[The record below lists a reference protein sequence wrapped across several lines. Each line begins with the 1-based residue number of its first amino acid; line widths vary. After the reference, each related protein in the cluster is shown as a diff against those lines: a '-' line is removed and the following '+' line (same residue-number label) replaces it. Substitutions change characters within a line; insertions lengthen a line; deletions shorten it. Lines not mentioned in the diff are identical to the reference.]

1 MSTVTDTYT
10 LIGIDEV
17 GRFGIKVSLEL
28 GTWFEA
34 HQSQPCENNGMMR
47 GEGGEEGEQIK
58 YQCTVA
64 EKY

>member
-1 MSTVTDTYT
+1 M
-10 LIGIDEV
+10 
-17 GRFGIKVSLEL
+17 SLEL

-34 HQSQPCENNGMMR
+34 HQGQPCENNEMR
-47 GEGGEEGEQIK
+47 GEGGGGGGGGRWAEIK